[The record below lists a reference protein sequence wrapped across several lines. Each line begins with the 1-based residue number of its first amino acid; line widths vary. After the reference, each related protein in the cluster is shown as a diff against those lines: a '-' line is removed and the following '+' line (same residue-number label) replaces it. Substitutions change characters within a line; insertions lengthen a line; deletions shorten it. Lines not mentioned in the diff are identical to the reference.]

1 MQPTGQQDALGQIIA
16 SITREILNPFIILV
30 SAAAVLYFVWG
41 VLKFVKGFD
50 DDTSR
55 EDGKRHMIWGI
66 IGISIM
72 ILTYVIIN
80 VIANTVGVPRPY

>member
-1 MQPTGQQDALGQIIA
+1 MQQSGNQDALGQLIT

-30 SAAAVLYFVWG
+30 SAVAVLYFVWG

-55 EDGKRHMIWGI
+55 EDGRRHMIWGI
-66 IGISIM
+66 IGISVM

-80 VIANTVGVPRPY
+80 VIANIVGVPRPY

>member
-1 MQPTGQQDALGQIIA
+1 MQQTGQQDALGQIIS
-16 SITREILNPFIILV
+16 SISREILNPVIVFLA
-30 SAAAVLYFVWG
+30 AAAVLYFIWG

-55 EDGKRHMIWGI
+55 EDGRRHMIWGI